1 MEQREQILSTFNI
14 TIDMLV
20 QYYTQHLRKSM
31 YKSLMKKCLHD
42 LNFDESLI
50 SSIIID
56 EKTTWNEFQLHE
68 SGTGTKKNFDDYKLK
83 DRIVRRTMGDFQKCM
98 FPGVIIESRGGHNR
112 NFIIIIIFIISTSI
126 IININIFISI

>member
-20 QYYTQHLRKSM
+20 QYYIQHLRKSM

-50 SSIIID
+50 SSILID
-56 EKTTWNEFQLHE
+56 EKTTRNEFQLHE
-68 SGTGTKKNFDDYKLK
+68 SGTGTEFFLRTINLK
-83 DRIVRRTMGDFQKCM
+83 IVRYEEQW
-98 FPGVIIESRGGHNR
+98 VISRNVC
-112 NFIIIIIFIISTSI
+112 SLV
-126 IININIFISI
+126 

>member
-1 MEQREQILSTFNI
+1 MEQREEILSTFNI

-68 SGTGTKKNFDDYKLK
+68 SGTVTEFFLITINLK
-83 DRIVRRTMGDFQKCM
+83 IVRYEEQW
-98 FPGVIIESRGGHNR
+98 VISRNVC
-112 NFIIIIIFIISTSI
+112 SLV
-126 IININIFISI
+126 